1 MLIDHVSDNTLL
13 GALAS
18 TSSTATI
25 TPKGKNLIG

>member
-1 MLIDHVSDNTLL
+1 MFIDHVSENTVL

-25 TPKGKNLIG
+25 TPKGKSLIG